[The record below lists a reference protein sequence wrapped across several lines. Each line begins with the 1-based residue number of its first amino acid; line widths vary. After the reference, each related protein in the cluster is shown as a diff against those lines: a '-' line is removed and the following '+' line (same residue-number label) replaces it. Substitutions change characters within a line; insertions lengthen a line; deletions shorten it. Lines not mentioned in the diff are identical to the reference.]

1 MTCLADQASPSLLF
15 SFWLCQLRIQF
26 HNTPASDLSPPF
38 VAAAAGGGGGRLFA
52 ALTHGRPRVGTQV
65 HATPRER
72 GHFTHTPFAFITA
85 PCLRVIMLE
94 IETLDR
100 C

>member
-1 MTCLADQASPSLLF
+1 MW
-15 SFWLCQLRIQF
+15 SFWLQVTGYVSSEVRIQF

-38 VAAAAGGGGGRLFA
+38 VEAAAGGGRLFA

-72 GHFTHTPFAFITA
+72 EGTPHTHTPFAFITA